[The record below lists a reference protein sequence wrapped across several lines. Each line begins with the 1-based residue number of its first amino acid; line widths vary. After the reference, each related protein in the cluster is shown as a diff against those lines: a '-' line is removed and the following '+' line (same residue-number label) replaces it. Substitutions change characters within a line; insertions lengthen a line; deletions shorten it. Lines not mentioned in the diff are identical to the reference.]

1 MVRPEPST
9 VSSATTQSA
18 GSKLS
23 PKKLYGFLAAA
34 EMVTW
39 ALLIFAMVMK
49 YGFEQ
54 PGFVRIF
61 GMTHG
66 VVFISYGLVTVFV
79 WVNERWSV
87 GRGIAGI
94 ATAIIPFATLPFER
108 SVLKRGL
115 LSDSWRLG
123 QGGDTPVGLIET
135 VQATALRRPWIAA
148 LAGVV
153 LVAVITTIL
162 LIIGP
167 PGGPR

>member
-1 MVRPEPST
+1 MVRPEPSS
-9 VSSATTQSA
+9 VLESST
-18 GSKLS
+18 SKLT

-39 ALLIFAMVMK
+39 TLLIFAMVMK

-54 PGFVRIF
+54 PGFIRIF
-61 GMTHG
+61 GMMHG
-66 VVFISYGLVTVFV
+66 VVFISYGMVTIFV
-79 WVNERWSV
+79 WVNERWSA

-94 ATAIIPFATLPFER
+94 ATAIVPYATLPFER

-123 QGGDTPVGLIET
+123 RGGDTPVGLIET
-135 VQATALRRPWIAA
+135 VQATALRRPWLAA
-148 LAGVV
+148 LLGIIVV
-153 LVAVITTIL
+153 AIITTIL

-167 PGGPR
+167 PGGWK

>member
-1 MVRPEPST
+1 M
-9 VSSATTQSA
+9 
-18 GSKLS
+18 SKLS

-54 PGFVRIF
+54 PAFVRIF
-61 GMTHG
+61 GMMHG
-66 VVFISYGLVTVFV
+66 VVFISYGLVTIFV

-115 LSDSWRLG
+115 LSDSWRLA
-123 QGGDTPVGLIET
+123 QGGDTPVGVIET
-135 VQATALRRPWIAA
+135 IQATALRRPWLSAIV
-148 LAGVV
+148 GVV
-153 LVAVITTIL
+153 LVAAITTVL